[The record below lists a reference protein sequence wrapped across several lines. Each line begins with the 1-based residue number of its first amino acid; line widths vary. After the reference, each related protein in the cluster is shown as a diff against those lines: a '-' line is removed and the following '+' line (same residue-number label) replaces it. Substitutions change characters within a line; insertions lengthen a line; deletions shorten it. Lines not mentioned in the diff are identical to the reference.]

1 MKLIVISSPADLSN
15 EHELLCSLFE
25 AGLGCFH
32 LRKPGYSEMQTEDYL
47 QSVPEKYHK
56 RVMLHSH
63 YPLSEKYSLKGI
75 HHTKTIPGYYK
86 EGLTVSASVHSI
98 KEIEESKKYDYV
110 FLSPVFDSISKPGY
124 VGNFDFLE
132 LKNSLQ
138 KLKMKQPYPE
148 VIALSGIDENNI
160 NLAHETGFDGVAVL
174 GSIWGT
180 FLKNKNIQDTIIKF
194 HKIQEQCRFP
204 AHAY

>member
-1 MKLIVISSPADLSN
+1 MKLIVISSPVDLNN
-15 EHELLCSLFE
+15 EHELLGSLFE
-25 AGLGCFH
+25 TGLGCFH
-32 LRKPGYSEMQTEDYL
+32 LRKPEYSEMQMEAYL
-47 QSVPEKYHK
+47 QSVPGKYHK
-56 RVMLHSH
+56 KIMLHAH
-63 YPLSEKYSLKGI
+63 YPLAEKYNLKGI
-75 HHTKTIPGYYK
+75 HHTKTIPGYFK

-110 FLSPVFDSISKPGY
+110 FLSPLFDSISKPGY
-124 VGNFDFLE
+124 TGNFDFGE
-132 LKNSLQ
+132 LKNFLQ
-138 KLKMKQPYPE
+138 RLKMQHSHPE

-160 NLAHETGFDGVAVL
+160 TIAHETGFDGVAVL

-204 AHAY
+204 VHTY